1 MSTQKGDNQEAKGS
15 FDIFG
20 KKLDVFGV
28 PEERPPKRNT
38 GEVAELKRK
47 IGLIAR
53 VFSKTYDLGVY
64 PSPQGGWC
72 CSIDERHMEEID
84 RYLRSEVQTLDA
96 LPADALKP
104 KKIYYDVSDVEENM
118 SDDEV
123 IGVTRHEIGHVNH
136 SDFRLLLEG
145 QRQAMDEGYLATS
158 WASISNALE
167 DPRVNNLEIA
177 GSDVVREK
185 MSKLYTKWSAETV
198 EKIRTQ
204 PAIHQLGLALIYYWL
219 SGELITSITDKKVID
234 LFNEIRPHA
243 DRYMASDS
251 AQEAHDIL
259 KKDIWPLYKKLE
271 QKAVA
276 DEKLKEL
283 MRRIS
288 GSSLGDARGQESGGR
303 GAQQDAI
310 SKIVGEI
317 KKALGVGSG
326 KPSDRIGQSAD
337 GGLKKRVGEE
347 MRAQEEA
354 AANRDAK
361 LQSKK
366 KPIGSIPDDISL
378 DDVADDLK
386 KDLSNLISR
395 LPSDQKKELEE
406 AAREQID
413 AKQAAEVNK
422 RNPKSVQMEKD
433 DQTGTYLPK
442 IKKADEAKA
451 QKIEQQVDA
460 YNDAHAKIEAA
471 RQATQDAARSRAEA
485 AAEQARRQLVEI
497 AEAKKEG
504 FDPDDIE
511 LYRQFKQLEREM
523 GGYIASFMKLLDRYL
538 PKKEE
543 STHQG
548 AYYVGKKINKK
559 EIVKRAIFRD
569 NRFFSRRE
577 PIESSEPRMFVTLL
591 IDRTGT
597 MRGKKMRESLKTA
610 IFLARVLQRFGIPFA
625 MKFFGSSVESIMRF
639 GQDYDDPANQIKPNL
654 LKKGIANDGH
664 TDIAAPMKE
673 SISDMTAARRMYAGC
688 HGGIFVISDSGANA
702 GEMTGDALGAYIG
715 DQQKRYTIINLLL
728 SGNEADLKEAQ
739 KLFGERHVVQASDFT
754 DLPKAAF
761 NVLRILLERVLKTY
775 RQSQ

>member
-1 MSTQKGDNQEAKGS
+1 MPNQKGDNQEAKGS
-15 FDIFG
+15 LDIFG

-28 PEERPPKRNT
+28 PEDRPIKRT
-38 GEVAELKRK
+38 AGEVAELKRK

-72 CSIDERHMEEID
+72 CSIDEKHMEEIE
-84 RYLRSEVQTLDA
+84 RYLHGEVQSLDA
-96 LPADALKP
+96 LPVDALKP
-104 KKIYYDVSDVEENM
+104 KKIYYDVSDVEGKM
-118 SDDEV
+118 TDDEV

-145 QRQAMDEGYLATS
+145 QRHCMDEGYLATS
-158 WASISNALE
+158 WASLSNALE

-185 MSKLYTKWSAETV
+185 MSRLYTKWTAETV
-198 EKIRTQ
+198 EKIHTQ
-204 PAIHQLGLALIYYWL
+204 PATHQLGLALIYYWL
-219 SGELITSITDKKVID
+219 SGEFIKNITDKKVID
-234 LFNEIRPHA
+234 TFNEIKPHA

-251 AQEAHDIL
+251 AQEAHEIL
-259 KKDIWPLYKKLE
+259 KNDIWPLYKKLE

-288 GSSLGDARGQESGGR
+288 GSSLGDARGEGGR
-303 GAQQDAI
+303 QGAQQDAI
-310 SKIVGEI
+310 SKIVSEI
-317 KKALGVGSG
+317 KKALGVGNDKS
-326 KPSDRIGQSAD
+326 SDRIGQGAD

-354 AANRDAK
+354 AANRNAK

-366 KPIGSIPDDISL
+366 KATGSMPDDISL

-386 KDLSNLISR
+386 KDLQDMIAR
-395 LPSDQKKELEE
+395 LPSDQKKELED
-406 AAREQID
+406 AAREQVD
-413 AKQAAEVNK
+413 AKQAAQVNK

-433 DQTGTYLPK
+433 DQTGQYLPK
-442 IKKADEAKA
+442 IQKADEAKA

-460 YNDAHAKIEAA
+460 YNEIHKREEAA
-471 RQATQDAARSRAEA
+471 RQEALSKEQAAAEA
-485 AAEQARRQLVEI
+485 AAEQARRQLAEI

-504 FDPDDIE
+504 FDSNDIE

-523 GGYIASFMKLLDRYL
+523 EGYIASFMKLLDRYL

-543 STHQG
+543 SIHQG

-559 EIVKRAIFRD
+559 EIVKRAVFRD

-577 PIESSEPRMFVTLL
+577 SIESSEPRMFVTLL
-591 IDRTGT
+591 IDRTGS
-597 MRGKKMRESLKTA
+597 MHGQKMRESLKTA
-610 IFLARVLQRFGIPFA
+610 IFLARVLERFGIPFA
-625 MKFFGSSVESIMRF
+625 IKFFGSSVESIMRF
-639 GQDYDDPANQIKPNL
+639 GQDYDDPVNRIKPNL
-654 LKKGIANDGH
+654 LKKGIANDRQ

-673 SISDMTAARRMYAGC
+673 TVGDMTSARRQYAGC

-702 GEMTGDALGAYIG
+702 GEMVGDALGAYIS
-715 DQQKRYTIINLLL
+715 DQQKRYTIVNLLL
-728 SGNEADLKEAQ
+728 SGNEDDLKEAQ